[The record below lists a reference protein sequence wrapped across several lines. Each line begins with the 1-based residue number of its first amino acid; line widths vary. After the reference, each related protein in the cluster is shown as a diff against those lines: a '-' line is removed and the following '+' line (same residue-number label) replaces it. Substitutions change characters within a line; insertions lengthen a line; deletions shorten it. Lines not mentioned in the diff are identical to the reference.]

1 MEEVA
6 SNSQLHC
13 SKNMGGR
20 GADAITGNQG
30 LGHCESRGN
39 SITLRTGLRVAR
51 VALCVHLDQFTRFH
65 SNRDDPLDTSLSKR
79 ARISRK
85 RVDFIVTP

>member
-39 SITLRTGLRVAR
+39 SIILRTGLRVAR
-51 VALCVHLDQFTRFH
+51 VALCLATFASTSINLPVSIRTETIPSIRRCRNERVFH
-65 SNRDDPLDTSLSKR
+65 EN
-79 ARISRK
+79 
-85 RVDFIVTP
+85 V